1 MRLHPSA
8 FGLSSELFTRLK
20 GALLIASLFSHA
32 ACLDAAEAEKNY
44 CRFCAPA
51 PIPLTAESPLYRKYT
66 PDKKVEVRHLAL
78 DVTPDFQTRTLSG
91 TVTLSFT
98 PVGQPL
104 EELRLDAVDLN
115 VASIVGS
122 ESDLRYQI
130 SDLEIV
136 LTFPTPIPV
145 GKEAHVTV
153 RYSAEPVKGLYFRTK
168 EMGYSSTHLWTQGET
183 RESRHW
189 FPCLDYPMAKF
200 TSEVTCHLP
209 AGMVSLSNG
218 KQLSTTPEPS
228 GLVAHRWLQD
238 KPHSNYLVTL
248 VAGDFAKVED
258 QLRDIPLQFWTTPDQ
273 LPQAHNSFK
282 NTKNMM
288 EFFEKETGVP
298 YPWAKYAQ
306 VVVHDFHWGGME
318 NTSITTLTPRTLFAA
333 DTENL
338 FDSNSLVAHELAH
351 QWFGDLVT
359 CKEWSHTWLNE
370 GFATYYDWL
379 WQGHF
384 HGEDETLYH
393 LYNNAKGILSNTNEK
408 RGIVSRK
415 FTDPS
420 ENFTYL
426 SYPKGAWVLHMLR
439 SELGPT
445 LYRDCV
451 KTYLER
457 HAYGSVTSDDF
468 RTVVEELSG
477 RSFERFFDQW
487 LHGVGAPILD
497 VDYSWD
503 EKTHLAKITVNQT
516 QKITEET
523 PLFQFPLALRFKAEG
538 AVHERVVQVREKAE
552 SFYVPLSCEPN
563 LLRLDPRST
572 LLAKINFKPSRP
584 MVLRQLEDH
593 TDCIGQLIALEI
605 LADKPD
611 QQAVTEIQKVLQSA
625 THYGVR
631 LAAAEALQKAHSD
644 AALKALLASKDQPD
658 ARVRNAVVKAVGGY
672 FEVSARDA
680 LLAFAADKNPGIA
693 ATALRALGPYQTDAV
708 RAVLLKA
715 VQTPSFRERLA
726 EAALAAI
733 KAQDDPALVTPLIAA
748 LRLRAP
754 QLPSASLGLGLETLG
769 TLARNELN
777 KDDAREYLLSYLNA
791 PKESIRI
798 AAINALGNLEEPRAI
813 SVLETFSTA
822 STFRAEKDP
831 AQKALEKI
839 RAARRTSDELK
850 GLRDEVMSL
859 QDARRELRQDLEKLR
874 KQVEAKP

>member
-1 MRLHPSA
+1 
-8 FGLSSELFTRLK
+8 
-20 GALLIASLFSHA
+20 
-32 ACLDAAEAEKNY
+32 
-44 CRFCAPA
+44 
-51 PIPLTAESPLYRKYT
+51 
-66 PDKKVEVRHLAL
+66 
-78 DVTPDFQTRTLSG
+78 
-91 TVTLSFT
+91 
-98 PVGQPL
+98 
-104 EELRLDAVDLN
+104 
-115 VASIVGS
+115 
-122 ESDLRYQI
+122 
-130 SDLEIV
+130 
-136 LTFPTPIPV
+136 
-145 GKEAHVTV
+145 
-153 RYSAEPVKGLYFRTK
+153 
-168 EMGYSSTHLWTQGET
+168 MGYSSTQLWTQGET

-209 AGMVSLSNG
+209 EGMVSLSNG
-218 KQLSTTPEPS
+218 RQIQSTPEPS
-228 GLVAHRWLQD
+228 GLVTHRWVQD

-273 LPQAHNSFK
+273 LQQAPNSFK

-288 EFFEKETGVP
+288 EFFEQETGVP

-306 VVVHDFHWGGME
+306 VVVNDFHWGGME
-318 NTSITTLTPRTLFAA
+318 NTSITTLNTRTLFTEE
-333 DTENL
+333 TENL

-384 HGEDETLYH
+384 HGETETLYH

-426 SYPKGAWVLHMLR
+426 SYPKGAWVLQMLR

-445 LYRDCV
+445 LYRACV

-468 RTVVEELSG
+468 RNVVEELSG

-487 LHGVGAPILD
+487 LHGIGAPTLD
-497 VDYSWD
+497 VEYSWD
-503 EKTHLAKITVNQT
+503 EKTRLAKLTVNQT

-523 PLFQFPLALRFKAEG
+523 PLFQFPLTLRFNVG
-538 AVHERVVQVREKAE
+538 GLVQERVVQVREKSE
-552 SFYVPLSCEPN
+552 SFYVPLSAEPS
-563 LLRLDPRST
+563 LLRLDPRLT
-572 LLAKINFKPSRP
+572 LLAKINFKPPRS

-605 LADKPD
+605 LTEKPN
-611 QQAVTEIQKVLQSA
+611 QEAVAKIQDVLQSA

-631 LAAAEALQKAHSD
+631 LAAAEVLQKARSD
-644 AALKALLASKDQPD
+644 AALKALLASRDQPD
-658 ARVRNAVVKAVGGY
+658 ARVRNAVAKAIGGY
-672 FEVSARDA
+672 FEASAGDA
-680 LLAFAADKNPGIA
+680 LLDFASNKNPGIA
-693 ATALRALGPYQTDAV
+693 ATALRALGPYQTEAV
-708 RAVLLKA
+708 RATLLKA
-715 VQTPSFRERLA
+715 VATPSFRERLA
-726 EAALAAI
+726 EAALSAI
-733 KAQDDPALVTPLIAA
+733 RTQDDPALAAPLLDA
-748 LRLRAP
+748 LRRRAP
-754 QLPSASLGLGLETLG
+754 QLPSASLALGLETAGSLS
-769 TLARNELN
+769 RNELR
-777 KDDAREYLLSYLNA
+777 KDEVREYLLSYLTA

-798 AAINALGNLEEPRAI
+798 AAINALGNLEDPRSI
-813 SVLETFSTA
+813 SALETFSSA
-822 STFRAEKDP
+822 SAFRAEKEP

-859 QDARRELRQDLEKLR
+859 REAQKELGRDLEKLR
-874 KQVEAKP
+874 KQLEAKP

>member
-1 MRLHPSA
+1 MRPHPSA
-8 FGLSSELFTRLK
+8 FGLSSGLFTRLK
-20 GALLIASLFSHA
+20 AALLIASLFSHA
-32 ACLDAAEAEKNY
+32 ASVDAAEAGRDY

-51 PIPLTAESPLYRKYT
+51 PVPLTAESPLYRKYT
-66 PDKKVEVRHLAL
+66 PDKKIEVRHLAL

-91 TVTLSFT
+91 TATLSFT
-98 PVGQPL
+98 PLGKPL

-115 VASIVGS
+115 VASIASS
-122 ESDLRYQI
+122 ESNLRYQV
-130 SDLEIV
+130 SDQEIV

-200 TSEVTCHLP
+200 TSEVICHLP

-218 KQLSTTPEPS
+218 KQLSTTPESS

-273 LPQAHNSFK
+273 LPQAPNSFK

-379 WQGHF
+379 WQGYF

-445 LYRDCV
+445 LYRECV

-468 RTVVEELSG
+468 RNVVEELSG

-487 LHGVGAPILD
+487 LHGVGVPILD

-516 QKITEET
+516 QKISEET
-523 PLFQFPLALRFKAEG
+523 PLFQFPLSLRFNAEG
-538 AVHERVVQVREKAE
+538 VVHERVVQVRERAE
-552 SFYVPLSCEPN
+552 SFYIPLSSEPT
-563 LLRLDPRST
+563 LLRLNPRST

-584 MVLRQLEDH
+584 MVLCQLEDH

-611 QQAVTEIQKVLQSA
+611 QQAVTAIQNVLQSA

-631 LAAAEALQKAHSD
+631 
-644 AALKALLASKDQPD
+644 
-658 ARVRNAVVKAVGGY
+658 
-672 FEVSARDA
+672 
-680 LLAFAADKNPGIA
+680 
-693 ATALRALGPYQTDAV
+693 
-708 RAVLLKA
+708 
-715 VQTPSFRERLA
+715 
-726 EAALAAI
+726 
-733 KAQDDPALVTPLIAA
+733 
-748 LRLRAP
+748 
-754 QLPSASLGLGLETLG
+754 
-769 TLARNELN
+769 
-777 KDDAREYLLSYLNA
+777 
-791 PKESIRI
+791 
-798 AAINALGNLEEPRAI
+798 
-813 SVLETFSTA
+813 
-822 STFRAEKDP
+822 
-831 AQKALEKI
+831 
-839 RAARRTSDELK
+839 
-850 GLRDEVMSL
+850 
-859 QDARRELRQDLEKLR
+859 
-874 KQVEAKP
+874 